1 MYCRILLTIVSVL
14 VLSIPSN
21 AQTVVIIVNS
31 ENPVLDISSED
42 LRNIFIAD
50 KSVWEDGNS
59 IQLVDWKI
67 NDSIREQFYA
77 KIVRKSTAVVR
88 RGWVQKIVIG
98 NIYPPS
104 VLSSEEEIVNYVAT
118 HRWAI
123 AYVGKKAMPLT
134 VKTIT
139 VDGLTAD
146 DPTYQ
151 LK

>member
-14 VLSIPSN
+14 ALSIQSN

-31 ENPVLDISSED
+31 ENPVLDISSAD

-50 KSVWEDGNS
+50 KSVWENGNS

-67 NDSIREQFYA
+67 DNNIREQFYD
-77 KIVRKSTAVVR
+77 KILRKSVAVVR
-88 RGWVQKIVIG
+88 RGWIQKIVVG
-98 NIYPPS
+98 NIFPPS

-118 HRWAI
+118 HRGAI

-139 VDGLTAD
+139 LDGRTAD